1 LGIGSL
7 VQWLREPEW
16 ECVAHIL
23 RTIIYLTYTLFYI
36 SVCDSIRSNSEVN
49 LSQRE
54 SSVSIH
60 RETTNTIQRIAELT
74 DKPEAVIVD
83 KAISEYLAT
92 ELRELNDSYSSG
104 NELTVEYNGEVVY
117 TSSFGYDISSDELV
131 ETVSQYIISE
141 GDF

>member
-1 LGIGSL
+1 
-7 VQWLREPEW
+7 
-16 ECVAHIL
+16 
-23 RTIIYLTYTLFYI
+23 
-36 SVCDSIRSNSEVN
+36 VCDSIRSNSEVN

-104 NELTVEYNGEVVY
+104 NELTVEYNSEVVY

-141 GDF
+141 GDS

>member
-1 LGIGSL
+1 M
-7 VQWLREPEW
+7 
-16 ECVAHIL
+16 
-23 RTIIYLTYTLFYI
+23 
-36 SVCDSIRSNSEVN
+36 CDSIRSNSEVN

>member
-1 LGIGSL
+1 
-7 VQWLREPEW
+7 
-16 ECVAHIL
+16 
-23 RTIIYLTYTLFYI
+23 
-36 SVCDSIRSNSEVN
+36 VCDSIRSNSEVN